1 MGFGVVCVLYADFSN
16 ALQPIPAWM
25 PGYGLVDGTWAV
37 VLTLIYQRSVVGMF
51 QGIAATIGISVDPHL
66 IAERT

>member
-1 MGFGVVCVLYADFSN
+1 
-16 ALQPIPAWM
+16 
-25 PGYGLVDGTWAV
+25 V